1 MNIVKLSTGTN
12 FTLYAIVENGR
23 CLVQEFIDSLEHAHQ
38 SQVINL
44 FRLILEN
51 GPPRNEEKFRYL
63 GDDIYELKTRSAV
76 RILAFLGRQKSLI
89 LTHGFYKKKKKQL
102 QREKEKAKKFYE
114 KYLKKTN
121 GE

>member
-12 FTLYAIVENGR
+12 FTLYAVVENDR
-23 CLVQEFIDSLEHAHQ
+23 CFVQEFIDSLEHAHQ

-51 GPPRNEEKFRYL
+51 GPPRNEEKFKYL
-63 GDDIYELKTRSAV
+63 GDNIYELKTRSGV
-76 RILAFLGRQKSLI
+76 RILSFFGGQKSLV
-89 LTHGFYKKKKKQL
+89 LTNGFYKGKRKQV
-102 QREKEKAKKFYE
+102 QREKEKAKRIYDN
-114 KYLKKTN
+114 YLKKRN